1 MTRFAILSVSA
12 LVIFFPATGFA
23 QESASSR
30 YVMEKTEDGFV
41 RLDTRTGEMSICR
54 QQGGQLVCRLAADER
69 RAMEEILADLSARVD
84 ALEQRLEGPVPMDKR
99 TDIPDEEELDR
110 AMGAMQK
117 MMRGFFDMVDEFRE
131 DFEDRPEL
139 PPEPLPDRT

>member
-12 LVIFFPATGFA
+12 LAIFFPATGFA
-23 QESASSR
+23 QDPASSR

-54 QQGGQLVCRLAADER
+54 EQGGQLVCRLAADER

-110 AMGAMQK
+110 AVGAMQK
-117 MMRGFFDMVDEFRE
+117 MMRGFFGMVDEFRE

-139 PPEPLPDRT
+139 PPEPVPDRT

>member
-1 MTRFAILSVSA
+1 MTRFAILSVSLLA
-12 LVIFFPATGFA
+12 IAIPATGFA
-23 QESASSR
+23 QQPASSR

-41 RLDTRTGEMSICR
+41 RLDTRTGEMSICKE
-54 QQGGQLVCRLAADER
+54 QGDQLVCRLAADER

-110 AMGAMQK
+110 AVGAMQK
-117 MMRGFFDMVDEFRE
+117 MMRSFFDMVDEFRN
-131 DFEDRPEL
+131 DFDDRPEL
-139 PPEPLPDRT
+139 PPEPVPDKT